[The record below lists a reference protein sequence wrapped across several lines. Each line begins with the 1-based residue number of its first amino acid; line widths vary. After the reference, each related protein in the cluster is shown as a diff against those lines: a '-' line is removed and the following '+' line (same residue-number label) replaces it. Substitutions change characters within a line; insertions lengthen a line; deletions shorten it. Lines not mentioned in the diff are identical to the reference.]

1 MENRGLSVNGGG
13 RRRVLIVGAGFAGFT
28 CARELEKRLGPDDAE
43 LVLVSPT
50 DYLLYSPLLPEVAA
64 GTMDPRH
71 IAVPL
76 HGRLKRT
83 RVSARREASR
93 PWPCTAT

>member
-1 MENRGLSVNGGG
+1 MENNDLSVNCRG
-13 RRRVLIVGAGFAGFT
+13 RRRVLIVGAGFARFT
-28 CARELEKRLGPDDAE
+28 CARELEKKLEPHDAE
-43 LVLVSPT
+43 LLLVSPT

-76 HGRLKRT
+76 HGHLKRT
-83 RVSARREASR
+83 RVIPGYAVGLTWRRR
-93 PWPCTAT
+93 P